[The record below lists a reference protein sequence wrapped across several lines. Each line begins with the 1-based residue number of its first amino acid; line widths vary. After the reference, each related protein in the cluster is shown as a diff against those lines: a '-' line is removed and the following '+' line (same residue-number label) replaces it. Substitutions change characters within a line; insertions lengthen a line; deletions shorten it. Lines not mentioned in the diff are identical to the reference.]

1 MLSEERET
9 DYAADEAVQIEVR
22 DARRL
27 FARNRW
33 PVIDVT
39 NRPIEQTAN
48 RIMKLL
54 AERIARAE

>member
-1 MLSEERET
+1 MLSEERDT
-9 DYAADEAVQIEVR
+9 DYAADEAVALEVR

-27 FARNRW
+27 FARHRW

-54 AERIARAE
+54 SERTARDG